1 MKRIEIIFSQALR
14 EDLLEW
20 VEAASKDL
28 SPKPMYTL
36 IPEVL
41 GKGNSNPKM
50 NDAVWP
56 EVNEIIII
64 YTDHVARL
72 GDVAFATNPFELF
85 LNYGNQIRAR
95 SLAKQTFL
103 TQLCCGAYGYL
114 PTEKAERGSHYSA
127 FVSSGTTGHVGGEML
142 VRKTLKEI
150 NEMFAEGCKQA

>member
-64 YTDHVARL
+64 YTENDEFQKYV
-72 GDVAFATNPFELF
+72 E
-85 LNYGNQIRAR
+85 
-95 SLAKQTFL
+95 
-103 TQLCCGAYGYL
+103 
-114 PTEKAERGSHYSA
+114 
-127 FVSSGTTGHVGGEML
+127 
-142 VRKTLKEI
+142 
-150 NEMFAEGCKQA
+150 EGVKKLQEQYQK

>member
-20 VEAASKDL
+20 IEAASKDL

-64 YTDHVARL
+64 YTENDEFQKYVEEGVKKLQEQYPRE
-72 GDVAFATNPFELF
+72 GIAF
-85 LNYGNQIRAR
+85 
-95 SLAKQTFL
+95 
-103 TQLCCGAYGYL
+103 
-114 PTEKAERGSHYSA
+114 
-127 FVSSGTTGHVGGEML
+127 FVMG
-142 VRKTLKEI
+142 
-150 NEMFAEGCKQA
+150 